1 MCVCVYHTSSI
12 FQTLISLFTFSTFT
26 SQPPLPH
33 SYSHSQPPSIHL
45 TVDATHSPPPLSPWI
60 TDLDVSFYPLS
71 FFSSSFLCF
80 VFSLIAKII
89 RIFVLWTCIIMF
101 VVEKQINN
109 IFFSKITWVFLLCL
123 CFFSFHD
130 FFFFL
135 LSSDYCEPIIF
146 FVFLET
152 YLLFFLMFSITRI
165 SLSNVIFEKWK
176 FNVCIT
182 HPWRF
187 RPPIYKLP
195 IQS

>member
-1 MCVCVYHTSSI
+1 MCVCHTFSI

-60 TDLDVSFYPLS
+60 TDWDVSFYPLS

-80 VFSLIAKII
+80 VFSLMAKII

-109 IFFSKITWVFLLCL
+109 IFFSKITWVFCCACVFL
-123 CFFSFHD
+123 SFHD
-130 FFFFL
+130 FLF
-135 LSSDYCEPIIF
+135 
-146 FVFLET
+146 
-152 YLLFFLMFSITRI
+152 LFFCCLAFIVS
-165 SLSNVIFEKWK
+165 
-176 FNVCIT
+176 
-182 HPWRF
+182 P
-187 RPPIYKLP
+187 
-195 IQS
+195 

>member
-1 MCVCVYHTSSI
+1 MCVYHTFSI

-26 SQPPLPH
+26 SQQPLPH

-60 TDLDVSFYPLS
+60 TNLDVSFYPLS

-80 VFSLIAKII
+80 VFSLIAKVI

-123 CFFSFHD
+123 CFFFFSR
-130 FFFFL
+130 FFF
-135 LSSDYCEPIIF
+135 SF
-146 FVFLET
+146 FV
-152 YLLFFLMFSITRI
+152 
-165 SLSNVIFEKWK
+165 V
-176 FNVCIT
+176 
-182 HPWRF
+182 
-187 RPPIYKLP
+187 
-195 IQS
+195 